1 MQQIHRKTSMSKCQ
15 SNFIEYTLRHGCSP
29 VNLRHIF
36 RTLFQRTP
44 LDGCFWILLDFFTFF
59 VRDCGIL
66 FCYRSSRLKVFCEKG
81 VLRNF
86 AKFIEKHL
94 RQSIFLIKLQASG
107 KKETQVFSSEFC
119 EIFKNTFSYSVPPVA
134 ASVNLMI
141 YSPKTLQCT
150 IKLPFSGWECSFIL
164 LRPGWLYTLQKKS
177 KSLKR

>member
-36 RTLFQRTP
+36 RRPFPKNTSWWL
-44 LDGCFWILLDFFTFF
+44 LLILLDFFTFF

-86 AKFIEKHL
+86 AKFIGKHL